1 MKCHSTLALTCFSI
15 HTCVTQMR
23 HRQHRYQPRLDP
35 NLADDALPALINPSF
50 KSDIPQNQEE
60 SPCTCCCCASQQIGI
75 TVTSQQ
81 SWARLMNN
89 ISAFLGAWGYLILYV
104 AIPQMLTA
112 HVLWFH
118 HVTVH
123 EALFLCLS
131 YPVLI
136 EMISMRGF
144 FLILGRSSLA
154 PPSLRPPS
162 FFCPNRRTEWP
173 ESRRRNNFINMIFHN
188 IWQLRVKMSVHLK
201 VSAWGKYTANIC
213 CCGLT

>member
-1 MKCHSTLALTCFSI
+1 MKCHSALTCFSI
-15 HTCVTQMR
+15 HTCVTQM
-23 HRQHRYQPRLDP
+23 QHRHQPRLDR

-60 SPCTCCCCASQQIGI
+60 SACTCCCCASQQTGI

-81 SWARLMNN
+81 SWARLD
-89 ISAFLGAWGYLILYV
+89 SDEQRFSLSGTCHCPGYLILDA
-104 AIPQMLTA
+104 AITQMIMA
-112 HVLWFH
+112 HVLWSR

-123 EALFLCLS
+123 EAFLCPS

-162 FFCPNRRTEWP
+162 FFCPSRRTE
-173 ESRRRNNFINMIFHN
+173 
-188 IWQLRVKMSVHLK
+188 
-201 VSAWGKYTANIC
+201 
-213 CCGLT
+213 